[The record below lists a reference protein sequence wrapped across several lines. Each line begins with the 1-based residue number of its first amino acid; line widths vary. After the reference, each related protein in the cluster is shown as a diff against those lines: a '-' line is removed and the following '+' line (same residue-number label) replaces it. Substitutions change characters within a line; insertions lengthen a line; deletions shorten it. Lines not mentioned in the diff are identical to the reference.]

1 MIRGVWN
8 QVSSTIGMASPLSE
22 RGDTALNTN
31 APLDASQKDGY
42 EVTCYTTKT
51 YVDNESDGLPSSP
64 FVANIADPAGVENVS
79 PSKMSRSKTR
89 SPIERDPLSPL
100 KPLKSRTSPTSK
112 DESPRKLSDQMRSAR
127 KLSSPEKRFPVR
139 PSMSPEKQPVA
150 VERKLSIEVALAE
163 NDGLTKAIEILE
175 DGDSENEERLTDGNL
190 TFLGPGGPSPSCD
203 EATNMDDSTF
213 STFSAIPDMTTFAK
227 VGRSPTKYS
236 DAGPTPRRNQVY
248 TPATA
253 RRPMNNHSPSPTPRG
268 HRFEQDRDDGNTT
281 NLLDFTEQFNNFSSY
296 SRQSPS
302 KHSRQSPLK
311 NTTIPDMPWGSTPA
325 LNRSN
330 MSNLLDFDIPPA
342 PTPRSMPSITPRELE
357 SLKSGFLSEISS
369 LKASL
374 SGKEAEV
381 NSLKTAVGDAEN
393 RVGESLEQVREER
406 SLKEQLAAEKE
417 EWERRGREM
426 EAVLRNVKDEILHG
440 ERDRDDLEGRLEE
453 SERRREAA
461 EVMAQEAESKL
472 AAVKTGKAP
481 PTSEHSDT
489 KPGECVCG
497 GRAVEIAVEKV
508 SRELHTLYK
517 DKHETKVAALKKS
530 YERRWE
536 KKIKE
541 LESQIGDLAKENDEL
556 RQGRDATMTKVE
568 PKDPH
573 EVTEDLKK
581 QAAKDAKSKELE
593 AELEGLN
600 QVVKSVKQ
608 DNSHLRRLL
617 DEERVEKGKL
627 VAAVDEMIPVV
638 AAFDDMLAEMNAAPS
653 NQQPSIPSQ
662 PLTQPGVVE
671 NLRGSISRASGLRAP
686 TSVSTLA
693 SGESRIGRGGFG
705 APAGHNQERASRSGS
720 AHGSRPGSGL
730 GYRSGIMSSIE
741 RMGSHKGRGE

>member
-1 MIRGVWN
+1 
-8 QVSSTIGMASPLSE
+8 MASPLSD
-22 RGDTALNTN
+22 RGDMALNTN
-31 APLDASQKDGY
+31 ASLDASQKDNY

-51 YVDNESDGLPSSP
+51 YVDNDSDGLPSSP
-64 FVANIADPAGVENVS
+64 FVANISDPAGVENVS
-79 PSKMSRSKTR
+79 PSKMSRSRTT
-89 SPIERDPLSPL
+89 SPTESDPTSPL
-100 KPLKSRTSPTSK
+100 KPLKSRASPISK
-112 DESPRKLSDQMRSAR
+112 DQSPNKTMNTMRSPR

-139 PSMSPEKQPVA
+139 PSMSPEKQTDA

-163 NDGLTKAIEILE
+163 NNGLTKAINILE
-175 DGDSENEERLTDGNL
+175 DADSENEERLAGDES
-190 TFLGPGGPSPSCD
+190 TFLGPSPSCD
-203 EATNMDDSTF
+203 EATNMDESTF

-227 VGRSPTKYS
+227 VGHSPTKYT

-248 TPATA
+248 TPAIA
-253 RRPMNNHSPSPTPRG
+253 RRPTNNRSPSPTPRG

-281 NLLDFTEQFNNFSSY
+281 NLLDFTEQFNNFSTY

-302 KHSRQSPLK
+302 KHSRQSLLK
-311 NTTIPDMPWGSTPA
+311 NTTMPDMPWASTPTI
-325 LNRSN
+325 NRNN

-381 NSLKTAVGDAEN
+381 SSLKTAVGDAEK

-406 SLKEQLAAEKE
+406 GLKEQLAAEKE

-426 EAVLRNVKDEILHG
+426 EAVLRNVKDEIVHG

-472 AAVKTGKAP
+472 AAVKTGKP
-481 PTSEHSDT
+481 PSTAEQNDT
-489 KPGECVCG
+489 KPGECGCG

-536 KKIKE
+536 KKIKD
-541 LESQIGDLAKENDEL
+541 LEGQIGDLTKENEEL

-568 PKDPH
+568 PKSSH

-600 QVVKSVKQ
+600 EVVKSVKQ

-638 AAFDDMLAEMNAAPS
+638 AAFDDMLAEMNSAPA
-653 NQQPSIPSQ
+653 NQQPSVPSISQ
-662 PLTQPGVVE
+662 NQTSSVVE

-686 TSVSTLA
+686 TSISSLS

-705 APAGHNQERASRSGS
+705 APAGHSQEKSRSGS
-720 AHGSRPGSGL
+720 SHGTRPGSGL
-730 GYRSGIMSSIE
+730 GYQSGIMSSIQ
-741 RMGSHKGRGE
+741 RMGSHKGRGD